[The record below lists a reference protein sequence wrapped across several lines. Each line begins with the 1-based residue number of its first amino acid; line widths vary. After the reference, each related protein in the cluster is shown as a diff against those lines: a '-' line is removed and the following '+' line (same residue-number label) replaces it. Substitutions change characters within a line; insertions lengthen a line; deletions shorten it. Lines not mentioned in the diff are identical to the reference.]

1 MCMFIMCL
9 VNNEKKYTRFAGD
22 FRDHAD
28 ARVRFGAHRPIDHES
43 GLPAEPLI
51 VSIGRLFSPYCPGV
65 RHGHRRRGHNKHN
78 KKKNF

>member
-22 FRDHAD
+22 FEDHAD
-28 ARVRFGAHRPIDHES
+28 ARVRFGAHRQIEHES

-51 VSIGRLFSPYCPGV
+51 VSIGRLFTPYRPGTSAMV
-65 RHGHRRRGHNKHN
+65 IDGGGTTNTI
-78 KKKNF
+78 KKNF